1 MTVLRRAAVTCLVY
15 ASVALCSA
23 GMFQLVKVRAVEA
36 PSVCSDLADA
46 EAQIQLYLSSSS
58 SSSAASG
65 VFHVQGWRWHTMS
78 LVLEARRLHQLAVR
92 VLEQQQQQDD
102 LSDLTALQTVADYT
116 VNFNL
121 RGLHRIEKDLF
132 FPWVRT
138 KTKTIREKDVVRAFD
153 DVLDQ
158 LERDRQRIETLGA
171 LLVCHDSLFNSNRL
185 IFHCISQ
192 TSNRFSLIHRRYRWS
207 G

>member
-1 MTVLRRAAVTCLVY
+1 MTALRRAAVTCLVY

-23 GMFQLVKVRAVEA
+23 GILPLAKVREVEA
-36 PSVCSDLADA
+36 PSVCSHLADA
-46 EAQIQLYLSSSS
+46 EAQIQLYLESSSS
-58 SSSAASG
+58 SSSATSG
-65 VFHVQGWRWHTMS
+65 AFHVQGWRWHTMS

-92 VLEQQQQQDD
+92 LLQQQQQDD
-102 LSDLTALQTVADYT
+102 DASDLSALQTVADYT

-132 FPWVRT
+132 FPWVRS

-158 LERDRQRIETLGA
+158 LERDRQRIESLGA
-171 LLVCHDSLFNSNRL
+171 SLVRHDAL
-185 IFHCISQ
+185 
-192 TSNRFSLIHRRYRWS
+192 
-207 G
+207 